1 MRSDW
6 LPGTSDSSGVRRH
19 GCLVESRSP
28 AEGDVRCAGRRVD
41 LKRTGRRASGG
52 RGILLREAAPPPR
65 AGGVGGNSSDGSRIS
80 HSDDRSPPSPVVG
93 AARGPACGEASHCN
107 YKSQL

>member
-1 MRSDW
+1 
-6 LPGTSDSSGVRRH
+6 VRRQ
-19 GCLVESRSP
+19 
-28 AEGDVRCAGRRVD
+28 
-41 LKRTGRRASGG
+41 
-52 RGILLREAAPPPR
+52 
-65 AGGVGGNSSDGSRIS
+65 AGGSEENRTPGKWRSRDLAPGGGTATSCGGAGGNSSDGSRIS